1 MSSRCGCTPTTSAR
15 SSAGAGAPP
24 GRCAPSSA
32 RWRRVATS
40 GSTCWTP
47 TRSADPMRVIVGRAG
62 RPHGI
67 RGEVVIGV
75 RTDEP
80 DLRFAV
86 GAAVDVLSSPDVA
99 DDEADDEA
107 ADVAG
112 ERLTVASKRWH
123 SGQLLVSFAGITDR
137 TAASEL
143 TGSWL
148 SVDSSQLPD
157 TGDPDEFRDHELI
170 GLNVRTAGGEP
181 VGVVTDVLHYGQ
193 DLLVVRRAE
202 GDAEG
207 EFLVPF
213 VKAIVPEVDVAA
225 GLVVI
230 DPPPGLLD
238 PAEAQ

>member
-1 MSSRCGCTPTTSAR
+1 
-15 SSAGAGAPP
+15 
-24 GRCAPSSA
+24 
-32 RWRRVATS
+32 
-40 GSTCWTP
+40 
-47 TRSADPMRVIVGRAG
+47 MRVIVGRAG

-67 RGEVVIGV
+67 RGEVIIGV

-86 GAAVDVLSSPDVA
+86 GAAVDVTASA
-99 DDEADDEA
+99 DEADA
-107 ADVAG
+107 SG
-112 ERLTVASKRWH
+112 ERLTIASKRWH
-123 SGQLLVSFAGITDR
+123 SGQLVVSFAGITDR
-137 TAASEL
+137 TVASEL
-143 TGSWL
+143 TGRWL

-157 TGDPDEFRDHELI
+157 TGDPDEFRDHDLI

-202 GDAEG
+202 GECMI
-207 EFLVPF
+207 PF
-213 VKAIVPEVDVAA
+213 VKAIVPEVDVKA

-238 PAEAQ
+238 PAQAQ

>member
-1 MSSRCGCTPTTSAR
+1 
-15 SSAGAGAPP
+15 
-24 GRCAPSSA
+24 
-32 RWRRVATS
+32 
-40 GSTCWTP
+40 
-47 TRSADPMRVIVGRAG
+47 MRVIVGRAG

-86 GAAVDVLSSPDVA
+86 GAAVDVSSSA
-99 DDEADDEA
+99 DKADEADEA
-107 ADVAG
+107 DAG
-112 ERLTVASKRWH
+112 PGLRLTIASKRWH

-137 TAASEL
+137 TVASEL

-193 DLLVVRRAE
+193 DLLVVRRGAE
-202 GDAEG
+202 GGDVEAGAAEG
-207 EFLVPF
+207 GAGGECLVPF
-213 VKAIVPEVDVAA
+213 VKAIVPEVDIAA
-225 GLVVI
+225 GLLVI

-238 PAEAQ
+238 PAQAQ

>member
-1 MSSRCGCTPTTSAR
+1 
-15 SSAGAGAPP
+15 
-24 GRCAPSSA
+24 
-32 RWRRVATS
+32 
-40 GSTCWTP
+40 
-47 TRSADPMRVIVGRAG
+47 MRVIVGRAG

-67 RGEVVIGV
+67 RGEVVVGV

-86 GAAVDVLSSPDVA
+86 GAAVDAASSPGGA
-99 DDEADDEA
+99 DGG
-107 ADVAG
+107 AG
-112 ERLTVASKRWH
+112 QRLTVASARWH
-123 SGQLLVSFAGITDR
+123 SGQLLVSFTGITDR
-137 TAASEL
+137 AAASEL

-202 GDAEG
+202 GEC
-207 EFLVPF
+207 LVPF
-213 VKAIVPEVDVAA
+213 VKAIVPEVDVRA
-225 GLVVI
+225 GLIVI

-238 PAEAQ
+238 PAEAP

>member
-1 MSSRCGCTPTTSAR
+1 
-15 SSAGAGAPP
+15 
-24 GRCAPSSA
+24 
-32 RWRRVATS
+32 
-40 GSTCWTP
+40 
-47 TRSADPMRVIVGRAG
+47 MRVIVGRAG

-86 GAAVDVLSSPDVA
+86 GATVDAASAP
-99 DDEADDEA
+99 DEAG
-107 ADVAG
+107 DVPG
-112 ERLTVASKRWH
+112 EQLTVASKRWH
-123 SGQLLVSFAGITDR
+123 SGQLLVSFTGITDR

-170 GLNVRTAGGEP
+170 GLNVRTADGEP
-181 VGVVTDVLHYGQ
+181 VGVVADVLHYGQ
-193 DLLVVRRAE
+193 DLLVVRRTE
-202 GDAEG
+202 GGAEG
-207 EFLVPF
+207 ECLVPF
-213 VKAIVPEVDVAA
+213 VKAMVPEVDIEAR
-225 GLVVI
+225 LVVI

>member
-1 MSSRCGCTPTTSAR
+1 
-15 SSAGAGAPP
+15 
-24 GRCAPSSA
+24 
-32 RWRRVATS
+32 
-40 GSTCWTP
+40 
-47 TRSADPMRVIVGRAG
+47 MRVIVGRAG

-86 GAAVDVLSSPDVA
+86 GAAVDVSSSA
-99 DDEADDEA
+99 DEADEA
-107 ADVAG
+107 DAG
-112 ERLTVASKRWH
+112 PDQRLTIASKRWH

-137 TAASEL
+137 TVASEL

-148 SVDSSQLPD
+148 SVDSGQLPD

-202 GDAEG
+202 GDADSGAAAGAGG
-207 EFLVPF
+207 ECLVPF
-213 VKAIVPEVDVAA
+213 VKAIVPEVDRAA
-225 GLVVI
+225 GFIVI

-238 PAEAQ
+238 PAQAQ

>member
-1 MSSRCGCTPTTSAR
+1 
-15 SSAGAGAPP
+15 
-24 GRCAPSSA
+24 
-32 RWRRVATS
+32 
-40 GSTCWTP
+40 
-47 TRSADPMRVIVGRAG
+47 MRIVVGRIG

-86 GAAVDVLSSPDVA
+86 GATLDVRSTPDA
-99 DDEADDEA
+99 GPDDGA
-107 ADVAG
+107 AGD
-112 ERLTVASKRWH
+112 RLTVASARWH
-123 SGQLLVSFAGITDR
+123 SGQLLVAFAGIADR

-157 TGDPDEFRDHELI
+157 TGDPDEFRDYELI
-170 GLNVRTAGGEP
+170 GLSVRTCAGDP

-193 DLLVVRRAE
+193 DLLVVRRQ
-202 GDAEG
+202 G
-207 EFLVPF
+207 EPGGEALVPF
-213 VKAIVPEVDVAA
+213 VKAIVPEVDVPA
-225 GLVVI
+225 GVVVI

-238 PAEAQ
+238 PSPAE

>member
-1 MSSRCGCTPTTSAR
+1 
-15 SSAGAGAPP
+15 
-24 GRCAPSSA
+24 
-32 RWRRVATS
+32 
-40 GSTCWTP
+40 
-47 TRSADPMRVIVGRAG
+47 MRVVVGRIG

-86 GAAVDVLSSPDVA
+86 GATLDARSTS
-99 DDEADDEA
+99 DDAGPENGAG
-107 ADVAG
+107 G
-112 ERLTVASKRWH
+112 ERLTVASMRWH
-123 SGQLLVSFAGITDR
+123 SGQLLVAFAGITDR

-157 TGDPDEFRDHELI
+157 TGDPDEFRDYELI
-170 GLNVRTAGGEP
+170 GLAVRTCAGDP

-193 DLLVVRRAE
+193 DLLVVRRHDE
-202 GDAEG
+202 PGG
-207 EFLVPF
+207 EALIPF
-213 VKAIVPEVDVAA
+213 VKAIVPEVDIRA
-225 GLVVI
+225 GVVVI

-238 PAEAQ
+238 PAEVQ

>member
-1 MSSRCGCTPTTSAR
+1 
-15 SSAGAGAPP
+15 
-24 GRCAPSSA
+24 
-32 RWRRVATS
+32 
-40 GSTCWTP
+40 
-47 TRSADPMRVIVGRAG
+47 MRVIVGRAG

-86 GAAVDVLSSPDVA
+86 GAAVDVSTDQ
-99 DDEADDEA
+99 DGT
-107 ADVAG
+107 G
-112 ERLTVASKRWH
+112 ELLTVASARWH
-123 SGQLLVSFAGITDR
+123 SGQLLVAFDGITDR

-148 SVDSSQLPD
+148 SVDASQLPD

-170 GLNVRTAGGEP
+170 GLNVRTSGGEP
-181 VGVVTDVLHYGQ
+181 VGVVADVLHYGQ
-193 DLLVVRRAE
+193 DLLVVRRT
-202 GDAEG
+202 EG
-207 EFLVPF
+207 EFMVPF
-213 VKAIVPEVDVAA
+213 VKEIVPEVDIRA